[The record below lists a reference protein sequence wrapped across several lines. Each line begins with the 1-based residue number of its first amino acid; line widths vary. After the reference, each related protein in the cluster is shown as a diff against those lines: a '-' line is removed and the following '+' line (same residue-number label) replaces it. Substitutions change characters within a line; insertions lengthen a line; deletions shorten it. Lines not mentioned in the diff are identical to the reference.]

1 MKIYKVSVQ
10 WTMVAEVKVQANSL
24 EEAMQKVNAAS
35 FGLPEGWYLDDSFT
49 VDEEDTKRL
58 NP

>member
-24 EEAMQKVNAAS
+24 EEAMQKVNVVS
-35 FGLPEGWYLDDSFT
+35 IGLPEGWYLDNSFV